1 MLRIHRCLAA
11 ELNETELY
19 FIQNFDSFI
28 SYVKSN
34 FFAEYVQLFA
44 YPELKGDILNCL
56 TSYSGQINIIDIK
69 VPYAQNMQIFK
80 EAQAKLKTIA
90 DRIEKEHTN
99 LPFDKSKIT
108 ELLRSELLTYT
119 IDSKNPVVIP
129 VIINKALKPAPVV
142 TAPAASGHM
151 IRNLLVS
158 LLVLVLT
165 ALLILFLFERCQAT
179 PLSQTEHDADTLVED
194 PVEEVPLETESE
206 SIEESVK
213 PDDKI
218 EEKEPEKICTTVIN
232 EDPSEIAIVFDGSGS
247 MRYQYGNSTRIEMAK
262 KAAMD
267 LVNSSSEKTQFSLVM
282 VNQCDLALNK
292 GSFTGNKKGLTDYI
306 ASINPLEGTPLVD
319 GILKMADL
327 VDGIDQESVAVVISD
342 GEDSCYKTMDVD
354 LCQLGDEIHRA
365 KPKLKINTVFIGDN
379 LEYTDIECLSR
390 MTKGRSYNPKDG
402 LSLAEDLKKAASYET
417 EVCK

>member
-44 YPELKGDILNCL
+44 YPELKGAILNCL

-90 DRIEKEHTN
+90 DRIEKERTN

-151 IRNLLVS
+151 IRNLL
-158 LLVLVLT
+158 
-165 ALLILFLFERCQAT
+165 AT

-402 LSLAEDLKKAASYET
+402 QSLAEDLKKAASYET

>member
-1 MLRIHRCLAA
+1 
-11 ELNETELY
+11 
-19 FIQNFDSFI
+19 
-28 SYVKSN
+28 
-34 FFAEYVQLFA
+34 
-44 YPELKGDILNCL
+44 
-56 TSYSGQINIIDIK
+56 
-69 VPYAQNMQIFK
+69 
-80 EAQAKLKTIA
+80 
-90 DRIEKEHTN
+90 
-99 LPFDKSKIT
+99 
-108 ELLRSELLTYT
+108 
-119 IDSKNPVVIP
+119 
-129 VIINKALKPAPVV
+129 
-142 TAPAASGHM
+142 
-151 IRNLLVS
+151 
-158 LLVLVLT
+158 VLT

-194 PVEEVPLETESE
+194 PVEEVPLETKSE